1 MHGQCHFFHGQKSF
15 LTRWFWDNSHFY
27 PIKYKIFIKAFQ
39 YILKSLQDF
48 SVWNHFYNNAEK
60 YK

>member
-1 MHGQCHFFHGQKSF
+1 MASVISFMAKSHFLLVGSG
-15 LTRWFWDNSHFY
+15 TTVIFY

-48 SVWNHFYNNAEK
+48 SV
-60 YK
+60 